1 MSFKQNTAVEFCTGS
16 GRRNLR
22 VWLGSASLAVLASTV
37 SLAPAHAQEGD
48 DGAPEETRRLGT
60 VTVNARKV
68 EENLQDVPVAV
79 TAFDGAELEAQGAVE
94 FSDVAAFTPGFATVP
109 GTANPSSF
117 ALSIRGQVQN
127 DVLATLEPSIG
138 TYVDGLYWA
147 RAYGLNQDLLD
158 IQNVQVLKGPQG
170 TLFGRNTT
178 GGAVLLNTNDPV
190 LSGGISGMLQGRVG
204 NLSERTGTAVVN
216 IPIVED
222 KFAVRGALQVSQ
234 RDGYVE
240 DVLTGQ
246 DYQNRDN
253 TQGRIKAR
261 WKPSN
266 DLDITVSGEWY
277 DSDTRQG
284 VFVTDYAY
292 PFPPTPGPRLLST
305 FIPTPFVTVD
315 NYLDLTGPSEGKSK
329 VALNAAPFIDIS
341 TETYT
346 GEAVWSTDIGEVT
359 FITGYRKVENQNQL
373 DLDGSPWPVHATTLT
388 QELDQFSAEVQLA
401 REAFDGRLSYV
412 VGATYFEEG
421 GTDSSTTI
429 ALTPLNPLDTTF
441 FGDIDNQSLGLFVQ
455 GTYELTDKLN
465 LNAGLRFA
473 QDEKGI
479 TTSGVRVVRATGA
492 VNLCLVDVATP
503 PDCVAPKS
511 TDEFEEVPYMIGL
524 DYSPNDDWLIYGK
537 FSHGYR
543 AGGQQLRAVS
553 TATQAPFD
561 PEIVDE
567 VEVGFKADLMQSRV
581 RLNVAAYI
589 NEVQDLQRSTIFTDG
604 RGINYTLLENAA
616 EASNQGIEAEL
627 VALLSDNF
635 TFQASAALNNPEYDK
650 FVDGQGNDR
659 SNENFTYVPEEMFTL
674 AGIYETPTRFGHL
687 TARLDYSW
695 QGETPYDGF
704 NNPALPQVTD
714 VAIGEAAGILGA
726 RATLSVTDQF
736 DLTVW
741 GKNLT
746 DEDAYVNTLL
756 IGGLGYASVIPREPL
771 TYGITAT
778 YRFGQR

>member
-1 MSFKQNTAVEFCTGS
+1 MTFKQNSTAES
-16 GRRNLR
+16 RQGRGMPRIR
-22 VWLGSASLAVLASTV
+22 MCIGGASMAVLASSLV
-37 SLAPAHAQEGD
+37 LAPAQAQETEGD
-48 DGAPEETRRLGT
+48 VNEEARRLGV

-79 TAFDGAELEAQGAVE
+79 TAFDGAALEAQGAVE
-94 FSDVAAFTPGFATVP
+94 FSDLAAFTPGFATVP

-178 GGAVLLNTNDPV
+178 GGAVLLNTNDPE
-190 LSGGISGMLQGRVG
+190 LSGGVSGMLQGRVG
-204 NLSERTGTAVVN
+204 NLDERTGTAVVN
-216 IPIVED
+216 IPVVED
-222 KFAVRGALQVSQ
+222 KFAIRGALQVSQ

-253 TQGRIKAR
+253 TQARIKAR
-261 WKPSN
+261 WMPNS
-266 DLDITVSGEWY
+266 DLDIVVSGEWY
-277 DSDTRQG
+277 DSDTNQG
-284 VFVTDYAY
+284 VFVTEYAH
-292 PFPPTPGPRLLST
+292 PFPPTPGPRLLNT
-305 FIPTPFVTVD
+305 FIPTPFGTVD
-315 NYLDLTGPSEGKSK
+315 NYLDLTGPSAGKSK
-329 VALNAAPFIDIS
+329 VALNAEPYIDIS

-346 GEAVWSTDIGEVT
+346 GEAVWTTDIGEFT
-359 FITGYRKVENQNQL
+359 FITGYRKIENENQL
-373 DLDGSPWPVHATTLT
+373 DLDGSPWPVHATTLA
-388 QELDQFSAEVQLA
+388 QELDQFSAEVQLSRDA
-401 REAFDGRLSYV
+401 LDGRLTYV

-429 ALTPLNPLDTTF
+429 ALTPLNPLDTIF
-441 FGDIDNQSLGLFVQ
+441 NGEIDNQSLGLFVQ
-455 GTYELTDKLN
+455 GTYALTEKLN
-465 LNAGLRFA
+465 LNAGVRFA

-479 TTSGVRVVRATGA
+479 TTSGVRVVRATGD

-503 PDCVAPKS
+503 PDCMAPS
-511 TDEFEEVPYMIGL
+511 RTDEFEEVPYMIGL
-524 DYSPNDDWLIYGK
+524 DYSPNADWLIYGK

-553 TATQAPFD
+553 TETQTPFE

-567 VEVGFKADLMQSRV
+567 VEVGFKADLMQSRL
-581 RLNVAAYI
+581 RLNVAAYV
-589 NEVQDLQRSTIFTDG
+589 NEVQDLQRSTIFTDD

-627 VALLSDNF
+627 TALLSDNF
-635 TFQASAALNNPEYDK
+635 TLQASAALNNPEYDT

-674 AGIYETPTRFGHL
+674 AGIYETSTPLGYL
-687 TARLDYSW
+687 NARLDYSW

-704 NNPALPQVTD
+704 NNPASPEVSD
-714 VAIGEAAGILGA
+714 VAVGEAAGILGA
-726 RATLSVTDQF
+726 RATLSVTDQL
-736 DLTVW
+736 DLTLW

-756 IGGLGYASVIPREPL
+756 VGGLGYASVIPREPL
-771 TYGITAT
+771 TYGLTAT
-778 YRFGQR
+778 YRFGQ

>member
-1 MSFKQNTAVEFCTGS
+1 MSFKLTPNVDVRADLR
-16 GRRNLR
+16 RRNFKA
-22 VWLGSASLAVLASTV
+22 WLGSASLAVIAASGC
-37 SLAPAHAQEGD
+37 LMPAHAQTADEA
-48 DGAPEETRRLGT
+48 APEDVRRLST

-79 TAFDGAELEAQGAVE
+79 TAFDGAALEAQGAVE
-94 FSDVAAFTPGFATVP
+94 FSDIAAFTPGFATVP

-127 DVLATLEPSIG
+127 DILATLEPSIG

-190 LSGGISGMLQGRVG
+190 LSGGVSGMVQGRLG
-204 NLSERTGTAVVN
+204 NLNEQTGTAVIN
-216 IPIVED
+216 IPIIEG
-222 KFAVRGALQVSQ
+222 KFAMRGALQVSQ

-240 DVLTGQ
+240 DVITGQ

-261 WKPSN
+261 WMPTQ

-277 DSDTRQG
+277 DSETRQG
-284 VFVTDYAY
+284 AFVTDYAY
-292 PFPPTPGPRLLST
+292 PFPPTPGPRLLSM
-305 FIPTPFVTVD
+305 FIPTAFGTVD
-315 NYLDLTGPSEGKSK
+315 NYLDLTGPSAGKSK
-329 VALNAAPFIDIS
+329 AALDAEPFIDIS
-341 TETYT
+341 TETYS
-346 GEAVWSTDIGEVT
+346 GEAVWSTDIGELT
-359 FITGYRKVENQNQL
+359 FITGYRKIENTNQL
-373 DLDGSPWPVHATTLT
+373 DLDGSPWPVHATTLD
-388 QELDQFSAEVQLA
+388 QELDQFSAELQLA
-401 REAFDGRLSYV
+401 REALGGRLTYV
-412 VGATYFEEG
+412 LGATYFEES

-429 ALTPLNPLDTTF
+429 ALTPLNPLDTVF
-441 FGDIDNQSLGLFVQ
+441 FGEIDNQSLGLFVQ
-455 GTYELTDKLN
+455 GTYALTDQLN
-465 LNAGLRFA
+465 LNAGIRFA

-479 TTSGVRVVRATGA
+479 TTSGVRVVRATGD
-492 VNLCLVDVATP
+492 VNLCLVDIATP
-503 PDCVAPKS
+503 PECMAPS
-511 TDEFEEVPYMIGL
+511 SSDEFEEVPYMIGL
-524 DYSPNDDWLIYGK
+524 DFSPNEDWLIYGK

-553 TATQAPFD
+553 TETQTPFD

-567 VEVGFKADLMQSRV
+567 FEIGFKADLLQSRL
-581 RLNVAAYI
+581 RLNVAAYM
-589 NEVQDLQRSTIFTDG
+589 NEVTDLQRSTIFTDG

-627 VALLSDNF
+627 TALLSANF
-635 TFQASAALNNPEYDK
+635 TLQASGALNNPEYDT

-674 AGIYETPTRFGHL
+674 AGIYETSTRFGQL
-687 TARLDYSW
+687 SARLDYSW

-704 NNPALPQVTD
+704 NNPAFPEVNDVVT
-714 VAIGEAAGILGA
+714 GEAVGILGA
-726 RATLSVTDQF
+726 RATLSLNDQL
-736 DLTVW
+736 DLTLW

-756 IGGLGYASVIPREPL
+756 ISGLGYASVIPREPL

-778 YRFGQR
+778 YRFGQ

>member
-1 MSFKQNTAVEFCTGS
+1 
-16 GRRNLR
+16 
-22 VWLGSASLAVLASTV
+22 
-37 SLAPAHAQEGD
+37 
-48 DGAPEETRRLGT
+48 
-60 VTVNARKV
+60 
-68 EENLQDVPVAV
+68 
-79 TAFDGAELEAQGAVE
+79 
-94 FSDVAAFTPGFATVP
+94 
-109 GTANPSSF
+109 
-117 ALSIRGQVQN
+117 
-127 DVLATLEPSIG
+127 
-138 TYVDGLYWA
+138 
-147 RAYGLNQDLLD
+147 
-158 IQNVQVLKGPQG
+158 
-170 TLFGRNTT
+170 
-178 GGAVLLNTNDPV
+178 
-190 LSGGISGMLQGRVG
+190 
-204 NLSERTGTAVVN
+204 
-216 IPIVED
+216 
-222 KFAVRGALQVSQ
+222 
-234 RDGYVE
+234 
-240 DVLTGQ
+240 
-246 DYQNRDN
+246 
-253 TQGRIKAR
+253 
-261 WKPSN
+261 
-266 DLDITVSGEWY
+266 
-277 DSDTRQG
+277 
-284 VFVTDYAY
+284 
-292 PFPPTPGPRLLST
+292 
-305 FIPTPFVTVD
+305 
-315 NYLDLTGPSEGKSK
+315 
-329 VALNAAPFIDIS
+329 
-341 TETYT
+341 
-346 GEAVWSTDIGEVT
+346 
-359 FITGYRKVENQNQL
+359 
-373 DLDGSPWPVHATTLT
+373 
-388 QELDQFSAEVQLA
+388 
-401 REAFDGRLSYV
+401 
-412 VGATYFEEG
+412 
-421 GTDSSTTI
+421 
-429 ALTPLNPLDTTF
+429 
-441 FGDIDNQSLGLFVQ
+441 
-455 GTYELTDKLN
+455 
-465 LNAGLRFA
+465 
-473 QDEKGI
+473 
-479 TTSGVRVVRATGA
+479 
-492 VNLCLVDVATP
+492 
-503 PDCVAPKS
+503 
-511 TDEFEEVPYMIGL
+511 MIGL